1 MQQPRRL
8 LHIVQRYA
16 PYEGGSENYARELS
30 ERFAADGHA
39 VTVLTTDAW
48 DLEYF
53 WNPRTRRVDAPASEQ
68 MNGVRVLR
76 FPVRHYPASALGYRV
91 LRRAMAEVSR
101 LPAPGREAALR
112 RGGRFAPWVPSL
124 HRWVTAHATEF
135 DLVHAL
141 NISIES
147 TVLAGA
153 RAARTARVPFVVTP
167 FLHLG
172 APGDRSIVRY
182 YSMPH
187 QLRLLRNADATIVQ
201 TPQEMEFLAAH
212 GVPRAR
218 MRRIGVGVHP
228 GDVTG
233 GDAARARQAFDLRGP
248 VVYFSGTA
256 AADKG
261 TLDLVAAMQR
271 LWAEGRDAT
280 LVLTGPMVSQAR
292 AFVAQLPPDTLRH
305 IRLLGF
311 VEKATQADVL
321 AAMDILALPSRTDS
335 FGIVFLDAW
344 ANGKPVIGANAGGI
358 PGVVTDG
365 IDGLL
370 VPFGDVGAL
379 ATALRTLLDDPALRA
394 RLGAA
399 GREKVLRQYT
409 WERIT
414 TAVRGVYTH
423 LLET

>member
-1 MQQPRRL
+1 
-8 LHIVQRYA
+8 
-16 PYEGGSENYARELS
+16 
-30 ERFAADGHA
+30 
-39 VTVLTTDAW
+39 
-48 DLEYF
+48 
-53 WNPRTRRVDAPASEQ
+53 
-68 MNGVRVLR
+68 
-76 FPVRHYPASALGYRV
+76 
-91 LRRAMAEVSR
+91 
-101 LPAPGREAALR
+101 
-112 RGGRFAPWVPSL
+112 
-124 HRWVTAHATEF
+124 
-135 DLVHAL
+135 
-141 NISIES
+141 
-147 TVLAGA
+147 
-153 RAARTARVPFVVTP
+153 
-167 FLHLG
+167 
-172 APGDRSIVRY
+172 
-182 YSMPH
+182 
-187 QLRLLRNADATIVQ
+187 
-201 TPQEMEFLAAH
+201 
-212 GVPRAR
+212 
-218 MRRIGVGVHP
+218 
-228 GDVTG
+228 
-233 GDAARARQAFDLRGP
+233 
-248 VVYFSGTA
+248 
-256 AADKG
+256 
-261 TLDLVAAMQR
+261 MQR

-305 IRLLGF
+305 IRPLGF

-399 GREKVLRQYT
+399 GQEKVLRQYT